1 MQKLAITYEVTM
13 SQHAD
18 IDIDEIIEAVI
29 TNLKVE
35 GKAINLDYLS
45 YEFEDNVE
53 YYLESLNMINDA
65 SLLSESTVETI
76 CEAFRYRA
84 ARIHP
89 EYAGTSI
96 Q

>member
-18 IDIDEIIEAVI
+18 IEAVI

-45 YEFEDNVE
+45 YEFEDNVG

-96 Q
+96 

>member
-13 SQHAD
+13 SQHAY

-35 GKAINLDYLS
+35 GNAINLDYLS
-45 YEFEDNVE
+45 YEFEDNVG

-76 CEAFRYRA
+76 CEAFRHRA
-84 ARIHP
+84 AEIHP

>member
-18 IDIDEIIEAVI
+18 IDEIIEAVI

-35 GKAINLDYLS
+35 GNAINLDYLS
-45 YEFEDNVE
+45 YEFEDNVG

-96 Q
+96 

>member
-13 SQHAD
+13 SQHA
-18 IDIDEIIEAVI
+18 DIDEIIEAVI

-45 YEFEDNVE
+45 YEFEDNVG
-53 YYLESLNMINDA
+53 YYLESPNMINDA

-96 Q
+96 

>member
-18 IDIDEIIEAVI
+18 IDIEAVI

-45 YEFEDNVE
+45 YEFEDNVG

>member
-13 SQHAD
+13 SQHA
-18 IDIDEIIEAVI
+18 DIDEIIEAVI

-45 YEFEDNVE
+45 YEFEDNVG

-96 Q
+96 

>member
-35 GKAINLDYLS
+35 GKCYKLRLS
-45 YEFEDNVE
+45 K
-53 YYLESLNMINDA
+53 L
-65 SLLSESTVETI
+65 
-76 CEAFRYRA
+76 
-84 ARIHP
+84 RI
-89 EYAGTSI
+89 
-96 Q
+96 